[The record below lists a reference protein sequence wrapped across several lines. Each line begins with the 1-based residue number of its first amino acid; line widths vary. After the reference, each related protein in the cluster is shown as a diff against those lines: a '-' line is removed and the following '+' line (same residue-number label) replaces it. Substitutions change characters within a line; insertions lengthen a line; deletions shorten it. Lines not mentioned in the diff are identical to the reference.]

1 MSYTPRFTRLWPL
14 AEAPIVRQMCG
25 IVGVYTRSEAPAPRD
40 VLLAMAGEL
49 RHRGPDG
56 TGLYVD
62 GGLGMAASR
71 LAIVDLAHGDQPL
84 SDDQGRYWVVQ
95 NGEIYNYVELQREL
109 EGLGHRFTTSCDT
122 EVLANAYAE
131 WGADCL
137 QRLNGDFAFAVWDAS
152 TRELFLARDRFGV
165 RPLFMSELGRDLWF
179 ASEAK
184 ALLRHPRARRELDRA
199 ALAEFFVTW
208 ANPSGRSS
216 FEGIRELPPGCSL
229 RVSPDGV
236 DEVRR
241 WWDLE
246 FAPESGA
253 RDEELLEEL
262 RERLDDSVRIRMRA
276 DVPVA
281 VYISG
286 GLDSSVV
293 AALGRPYAA
302 SGLTLFGIGFEDGRY
317 DETEYQRAAASSLG
331 AELISSRVGPATIAE
346 LLPTV
351 VRFAE
356 RPTLRTAPAPLL
368 QLASTVHENGTK
380 VVLTGEGA
388 DELFGGYDIFREDKV
403 RRFCARDPESKMRPL
418 LYARLNEYLGE
429 DLGRLV
435 PFLTRFYGRGL
446 QETDDPLYS
455 HRLRFDNG
463 LRLLRTLGAEAGAPL
478 SGLLDRLP
486 RRARDLQPLDR
497 AQYLEVVTF
506 LEGYLLHSQADRM
519 LMRHSVEG
527 RFPYLDHRVA
537 ELAARLPARLR
548 LLGLHEKV
556 GLRKATAGLV
566 PPEIRARKKWPYR
579 APIAGP
585 MLSTAAG
592 RELLERLDPQHVAA
606 VGLFDAQSVSALTA
620 KLTAQDAVKVS
631 EVDEMALVGAL
642 STMLLHEA
650 FVASPSLAPP
660 ATPVKVVERTREPP
674 GPIRHAVVG

>member
-1 MSYTPRFTRLWPL
+1 
-14 AEAPIVRQMCG
+14 MCG
-25 IVGVYTRSEAPAPRD
+25 IVGVYTRGEARAPRD
-40 VLLAMAGEL
+40 VLLSMAGEL

-56 TGLYVD
+56 TGLYLD
-62 GGLGMAASR
+62 GGVGMAASR
-71 LAIVDLAHGDQPL
+71 LAIVDLALGDQPL
-84 SDDQGRYWVVQ
+84 SDDHGRYWVVQ
-95 NGEIYNYVELQREL
+95 NGEIYNYVELRREL
-109 EGLGHRFTTSCDT
+109 EELGHHFSTSCDT

-131 WGADCL
+131 WGEDCL
-137 QRLNGDFAFAVWDAS
+137 HRLNGDFAFAIWDAL
-152 TRELFLARDRFGV
+152 TRELFIARDRFGV
-165 RPLFMSELGRDLWF
+165 RPLFIAELDGDFWF

-184 ALLRHPRARRELDRA
+184 ALLRHPRARRELDPA
-199 ALAEFFVTW
+199 ALAEFLVTW

-236 DEVRR
+236 EQVRR

-246 FAPESGA
+246 FEPESGA

-262 RERLDDSVRIRMRA
+262 RECLDDSVRIRMRA

-286 GLDSSVV
+286 GLDSSVI
-293 AALGRPYAA
+293 AALGQPYAE

-331 AELISSRVGPATIAE
+331 AELICSRAGPETIAE

-368 QLASTVHENGTK
+368 QLASTVHETGTK

-403 RRFCARDPESKMRPL
+403 RRFCARDPNSRMRPL
-418 LYARLNEYLGE
+418 LYARLNEYLDK

-435 PFLTRFYGRGL
+435 PFLARFYGRGL

-455 HRLRFDNG
+455 HRIRFENG
-463 LRLLRTLGAEAGAPL
+463 IRLLRTLGAPAEAPL
-478 SGLLDRLP
+478 AGLLDRLP
-486 RRARDLQPLDR
+486 KRVSTLPPLDR
-497 AQYLEVVTF
+497 AQYIEVVTF
-506 LEGYLLHSQADRM
+506 LQGYLLHTQADRM

-548 LLGLHEKV
+548 LLGLREKV

-566 PPEIRARKKWPYR
+566 PPQIRARKKWPYR

-592 RELLERLDPQHVAA
+592 RELLERLDPQHVDAI
-606 VGLFDAQSVSALTA
+606 GLFDGRSVAALTA
-620 KLTAQDAVKVS
+620 KLTAQEAAKVS
-631 EVDEMALVGAL
+631 EVDEMALMGAL
-642 STMLLHEA
+642 STMLLHES
-650 FVASPSLAPP
+650 FVASPSVAPA
-660 ATPVKVVERTREPP
+660 ATPAKVVERAREAP